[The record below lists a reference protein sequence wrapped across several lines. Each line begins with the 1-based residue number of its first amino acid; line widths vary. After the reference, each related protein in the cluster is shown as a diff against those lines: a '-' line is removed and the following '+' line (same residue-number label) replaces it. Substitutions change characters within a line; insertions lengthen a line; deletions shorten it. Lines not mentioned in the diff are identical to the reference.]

1 MHNENKMNRTT
12 KNRDKKNNMKNKRA
26 AKATIVALM
35 MWICCLMHANAQTE
49 LYEKYKHLTDVTVA
63 CVMNYSVNDTTQ
75 VELTMLAPQTK
86 EAVYY
91 LVEEF
96 NLGIEKDIIDKTLGD
111 KRVMS
116 LFRMLV
122 HKDDPTKSYGAINED
137 DDWKN
142 VSRLVYNYNTG
153 TIVIF
158 HDIENRERR
167 LAIGRFL
174 TGTLTEPEKFPT
186 IDNANNKK

>member
-1 MHNENKMNRTT
+1 MRTNT
-12 KNRDKKNNMKNKRA
+12 NQKGKTNKRMIVML
-26 AKATIVALM
+26 ATTLIIGLQN
-35 MWICCLMHANAQTE
+35 IYAQTE
-49 LYEKYKHLTDVTVA
+49 LYKKYQHRKDITVA
-63 CVMNYSVNDTTQ
+63 CAMQFPINNDVKTNITIF
-75 VELTMLAPQTK
+75 VPKTK
-86 EAVYY
+86 DAVYY